1 MEKRENADI
10 NIVLVGL
17 DYNYCLEVGKMLSSQ
32 LEMYF
37 LDSQG
42 LYEFDIRPKT
52 MEDII
57 NEMGMDYY
65 RKAQSG
71 TIKYICSFTSSIL
84 VVESGALMNE
94 ENVNKL
100 DFTKIELDY
109 ILQNAN
115 FNDIQLRIFNRLTD
129 KFSSQKIIK
138 IAIEE
143 NISERTVSR
152 IIKQIKNKIKRL
164 L

>member
-1 MEKRENADI
+1 MVKK
-10 NIVLVGL
+10 
-17 DYNYCLEVGKMLSSQ
+17 LE
-32 LEMYF
+32 
-37 LDSQG
+37 
-42 LYEFDIRPKT
+42 
-52 MEDII
+52 
-57 NEMGMDYY
+57 
-65 RKAQSG
+65 
-71 TIKYICSFTSSIL
+71 
-84 VVESGALMNE
+84 E
-94 ENVNKL
+94 ENVNKF

-129 KFSSQKIIK
+129 KVGRQKIYQ
-138 IAIEE
+138 IAMEE

>member
-1 MEKRENADI
+1 MATPKEQEK
-10 NIVLVGL
+10 
-17 DYNYCLEVGKMLSSQ
+17 LEEKS
-32 LEMYF
+32 
-37 LDSQG
+37 
-42 LYEFDIRPKT
+42 
-52 MEDII
+52 
-57 NEMGMDYY
+57 
-65 RKAQSG
+65 
-71 TIKYICSFTSSIL
+71 
-84 VVESGALMNE
+84 
-94 ENVNKL
+94 VNKF

-129 KFSSQKIIK
+129 KVGRQKIVK

>member
-1 MEKRENADI
+1 MATPKQ
-10 NIVLVGL
+10 GK
-17 DYNYCLEVGKMLSSQ
+17 LE
-32 LEMYF
+32 
-37 LDSQG
+37 
-42 LYEFDIRPKT
+42 
-52 MEDII
+52 
-57 NEMGMDYY
+57 
-65 RKAQSG
+65 
-71 TIKYICSFTSSIL
+71 
-84 VVESGALMNE
+84 E
-94 ENVNKL
+94 ENVNKF

-129 KFSSQKIIK
+129 KVGRQKIVK

-143 NISERTVSR
+143 NMSERTVSR

>member
-1 MEKRENADI
+1 MEKEK
-10 NIVLVGL
+10 
-17 DYNYCLEVGKMLSSQ
+17 LE
-32 LEMYF
+32 
-37 LDSQG
+37 
-42 LYEFDIRPKT
+42 
-52 MEDII
+52 
-57 NEMGMDYY
+57 
-65 RKAQSG
+65 
-71 TIKYICSFTSSIL
+71 
-84 VVESGALMNE
+84 E
-94 ENVNKL
+94 ENVNRL
-100 DFTKIELDY
+100 DFTKFELDY

-129 KFSSQKIIK
+129 KVGRQKIVK

>member
-1 MEKRENADI
+1 MATPRK
-10 NIVLVGL
+10 
-17 DYNYCLEVGKMLSSQ
+17 LE
-32 LEMYF
+32 
-37 LDSQG
+37 
-42 LYEFDIRPKT
+42 
-52 MEDII
+52 
-57 NEMGMDYY
+57 
-65 RKAQSG
+65 
-71 TIKYICSFTSSIL
+71 
-84 VVESGALMNE
+84 E

-129 KFSSQKIIK
+129 KVGRQKIYQ
-138 IAIEE
+138 IAMEE

>member
-1 MEKRENADI
+1 MEKEK
-10 NIVLVGL
+10 
-17 DYNYCLEVGKMLSSQ
+17 LE
-32 LEMYF
+32 
-37 LDSQG
+37 
-42 LYEFDIRPKT
+42 
-52 MEDII
+52 
-57 NEMGMDYY
+57 
-65 RKAQSG
+65 
-71 TIKYICSFTSSIL
+71 
-84 VVESGALMNE
+84 E

-100 DFTKIELDY
+100 DFTKFEIDY

-129 KFSSQKIIK
+129 KFGRQKIVK

-143 NISERTVSR
+143 NISEITVSR